1 MVYTKEI
8 LNSSCSISF
17 IDRESRKLYDLIYQ
31 EIIMTSETKKE
42 VKINVSDFCAI
53 NLMGIPKKNNPEKSL
68 FYTIKVTILMLK
80 KVFTDSKIYTQKID
94 NNDYI
99 IVNWAN

>member
-53 NLMGIPKKNNPEKSL
+53 NLMGIPKKNNPQKSL
-68 FYTIKVTILMLK
+68 FYTIELTILMLK